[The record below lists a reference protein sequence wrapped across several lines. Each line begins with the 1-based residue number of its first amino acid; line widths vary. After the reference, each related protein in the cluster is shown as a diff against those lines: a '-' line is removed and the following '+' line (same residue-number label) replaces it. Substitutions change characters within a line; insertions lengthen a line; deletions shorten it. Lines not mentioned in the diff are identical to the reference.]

1 MPSPTI
7 SRRPSVLAATA
18 TIAATETMRPPA
30 LTHLQVGRI
39 RPPDFDPDCD
49 PGAVAFER
57 PFEEGL
63 HALVD
68 FLAQFRNLALR
79 DAGEP
84 HRPRDLVDPAR
95 RHPADP
101 GLLDDGDQRL
111 FRRLARLQE
120 RREVAAGPQLRDLEI
135 ERAKPRVER
144 AVAVAVALVQPIGG
158 PFVPAS
164 ADQPLDVGLH
174 QQLQDALGHRAQK
187 VTVASLLQKLIQWQS
202 LLGHRGPPVSVKSS
216 NSTLDRLPR

>member
-1 MPSPTI
+1 MAKAG
-7 SRRPSVLAATA
+7 LY
-18 TIAATETMRPPA
+18 A
-30 LTHLQVGRI
+30 L
-39 RPPDFDPDCD
+39 
-49 PGAVAFER
+49 
-57 PFEEGL
+57 GL
-63 HALVD
+63 L
-68 FLAQFRNLALR
+68 
-79 DAGEP
+79 GKS
-84 HRPRDLVDPAR
+84 HRLRDLVDPAR

-101 GLLDDGDQRL
+101 GLLDDSDQRL

-120 RREVAAGPQLRDLEI
+120 RREVAAGPQLRDLEV

-144 AVAVAVALVQPIGG
+144 AVAVAIAPVQPIGG

-174 QQLQDALGHRAQK
+174 QQLQDALGHSTQK

-202 LLGHRGPPVSVKSS
+202 VLGHRGPPVSVKSS